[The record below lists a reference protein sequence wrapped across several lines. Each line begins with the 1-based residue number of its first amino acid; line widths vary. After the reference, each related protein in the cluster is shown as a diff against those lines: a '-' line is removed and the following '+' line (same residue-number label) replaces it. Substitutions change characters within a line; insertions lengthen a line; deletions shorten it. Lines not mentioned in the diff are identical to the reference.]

1 MSDGHT
7 PTAQLRWLQL
17 RMSGDIGFRHPNAI
31 VPYAGS
37 PVVIVLQQKWE
48 SACVGEAGQWRDIPV
63 AAEPEIP
70 AG

>member
-1 MSDGHT
+1 
-7 PTAQLRWLQL
+7 
-17 RMSGDIGFRHPNAI
+17 MSGDIGFRHPNAI